1 MTASD
6 VKKIIESY
14 NSYFTQRAW
23 TRQTNMVKFENDYIR
38 VLRVDS
44 SNKWV
49 NEFDMEKMWSI
60 IIDLKKD
67 FTMLPNYI
75 ELASVL
81 NIDVTP
87 VTRGSLRGCYGIRI
101 RGMKQEPNQ
110 DNILTILN
118 YIFEN

>member
-1 MTASD
+1 
-6 VKKIIESY
+6 
-14 NSYFTQRAW
+14 
-23 TRQTNMVKFENDYIR
+23 MVKFENDYIR
-38 VLRVDS
+38 VCRVDS

-81 NIDVTP
+81 NIDVTRKTNYQKQMRARNI
-87 VTRGSLRGCYGIRI
+87 VARI
-101 RGMKQEPNQ
+101 LLKLCQY
-110 DNILTILN
+110 L
-118 YIFEN
+118 